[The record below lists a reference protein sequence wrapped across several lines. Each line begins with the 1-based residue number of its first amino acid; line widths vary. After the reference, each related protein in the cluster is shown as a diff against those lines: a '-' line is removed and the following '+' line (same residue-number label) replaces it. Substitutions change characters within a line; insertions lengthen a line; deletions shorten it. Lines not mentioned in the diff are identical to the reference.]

1 MKAHKKVDLG
11 KHLYNAVHYG
21 IVNQLDIQLGNQLY
35 IQLYNQIDNRLGNQL
50 SNQLD
55 NQKDLSRQSV

>member
-1 MKAHKKVDLG
+1 MKAHKPVDLG

-35 IQLYNQIDNRLGNQL
+35 IQLGNQL
-50 SNQLD
+50 DNQLN

>member
-35 IQLYNQIDNRLGNQL
+35 IQLD
-50 SNQLD
+50 NQLD
-55 NQKDLSRQSV
+55 NQLRDKLHDQLNNQKDLSRQSV